1 MAGVETGQEVA
12 PPTKAETFRRFRQ
25 FNEELKLKL
34 QKPLKEGDTW
44 LVIFFS
50 RLFIFFNQELCFRL
64 FKIIQFVGK

>member
-12 PPTKAETFRRFRQ
+12 PPTKAKTDFKQ

>member
-1 MAGVETGQEVA
+1 MAA

>member
-12 PPTKAETFRRFRQ
+12 PPTKAKTDFKQ

-44 LVIFFS
+44 LVKHFFQDYS
-50 RLFIFFNQELCFRL
+50 SSSTKNSVLDCL
-64 FKIIQFVGK
+64 K

>member
-1 MAGVETGQEVA
+1 MAGVETGQEMA

-44 LVIFFS
+44 LVKHFFQDYS
-50 RLFIFFNQELCFRL
+50 SSSTKNSVLDCL
-64 FKIIQFVGK
+64 K

>member
-44 LVIFFS
+44 LVKN
-50 RLFIFFNQELCFRL
+50 FI
-64 FKIIQFVGK
+64 FKIIHFHQPRTLLYIV